1 MRVLVLHNRYRQ
13 PGGEDR
19 AVAAEV
25 AMLRAHG
32 VDVVYHE
39 ADNSGGLV
47 QLAGSSTWS
56 DASFRKVGKLCRE
69 VRPDVVHVHNFW
81 ATLSP
86 SVHAACYAEGVPTVQ
101 TLHNYRLFCVN
112 ALFLRNGKVCTDCLG
127 VGPWR
132 GVVHRCYNQS
142 AIASTA
148 VARMISSNRRR
159 NTWATVDVFIAPSEH
174 ARSMFI
180 RGGIDAERLHV
191 KPNFATD
198 PGMPSRRPSESRT
211 IVYAGRL
218 SQEKGVGTLLGAWA
232 KAGLGEHGEL
242 TIIGDGPE
250 AERLPHNIPGVR
262 FLGRQDAEA
271 VAKAIGNARA
281 VVVPSLCFETFGN
294 TVVEGYACGR
304 PVIASDIGSLGD
316 LVDHERTG
324 LKFPAGDETALG
336 DSLRRILTGP
346 DLADHLGSDARAEYL
361 TRFTPERNF
370 EMLNGIYERVLAA
383 GHRSGDLCHK
393 ELVTV

>member
-13 PGGEDR
+13 LGGEDR
-19 AVAAEV
+19 AVAAEI
-25 AMLRAHG
+25 AMLRANG

-39 ADNSGGLV
+39 ADNDGGLI
-47 QLAGSSTWS
+47 QLATNSAWS
-56 DASFRKVGKLCRE
+56 DASFRTVGKLCRE
-69 VRPDVVHVHNFW
+69 VKPDLAHVHNFW

-112 ALFLRNGKVCTDCLG
+112 ALFLRNGRVCTDCLG
-127 VGPWR
+127 NGPWR

-142 AIASTA
+142 AIASAA

-159 NTWATVDVFIAPSEH
+159 NTWASVDAFIAPSEH

-180 RGGIDAERLHV
+180 AGGIDAERLHV
-191 KPNFATD
+191 KPNFAAD
-198 PGMPSRRPSESRT
+198 PGLPPSRPSASRA

-218 SQEKGVGTLLGAWA
+218 SQEKGVRTLLGAWA
-232 KAGLGEHGEL
+232 KAGLGDRGEL

-250 AERLPHNIPGVR
+250 AENLPHDVSGVR
-262 FLGRQDAEA
+262 FLGRQDAGA
-271 VAKAIGNARA
+271 VTRAIGDARA
-281 VVVPSLCFETFGN
+281 VVVPSVCFETFGN

-304 PVIASDIGSLGD
+304 PVIASDIGALGD

-324 LKFPAGDETALG
+324 LKFPVADEIALG
-336 DSLRRILTGP
+336 DSLRRILTDP
-346 DLADHLGSDARAEYL
+346 DLADRLGSNARAEYL
-361 TRFTPERNF
+361 ARFTPERNF
-370 EMLNGIYERVLAA
+370 EMLTGIYERVL
-383 GHRSGDLCHK
+383 RSEPVG
-393 ELVTV
+393 E

>member
-19 AVAAEV
+19 AVAAEI

-39 ADNSGGLV
+39 ADNNGGLV
-47 QLAGSSTWS
+47 QLATGSTWS
-56 DASFRKVGKLCRE
+56 DVSFRMVSKLCRE
-69 VRPDVVHVHNFW
+69 VRPDIAHVHNFW

-132 GVVHRCYNQS
+132 GIVHRCYNHS
-142 AIASTA
+142 AIASAA
-148 VARMISSNRRR
+148 VARMVSSNRRR
-159 NTWATVDVFIAPSEH
+159 NTWAHVDAFIAPSEH
-174 ARSMFI
+174 ARAMFI
-180 RGGIDAERLHV
+180 EGGIDSERLHV

-198 PGMPSRRPSESRT
+198 PGLPSSRPSASRA

-218 SQEKGVGTLLGAWA
+218 SQEKGVRTLLAAWA
-232 KAGLGEHGEL
+232 KAGLGDHGEL
-242 TIIGDGPE
+242 VIIGDGPE
-250 AERLPHNIPGVR
+250 AEHLPHHVPGVR
-262 FLGRQDAEA
+262 FLGRQEADAVTEA
-271 VAKAIGNARA
+271 IANARA
-281 VVVPSLCFETFGN
+281 VVVPSVCFETFGN

-304 PVIASDIGSLGD
+304 PVIASDIGALGD

-324 LKFPAGDETALG
+324 LKCPASDETALA
-336 DSLRRILTGP
+336 DSLRRMLTDP
-346 DLADHLGSDARAEYL
+346 DLADRFGSNARAEYL
-361 TRFTPERNF
+361 KRFTPEKNF
-370 EMLNGIYERVLAA
+370 EMLTAIYERVL
-383 GHRSGDLCHK
+383 RSEPVRE
-393 ELVTV
+393 ELVTA